1 MDKKWQF
8 VHAVEGGWWLR
19 LTNDND
25 VIDYIKATNNRY
37 DTALCKAIYNPIR
50 KMQLKTVA
58 TYKCKGKQLQNIVM
72 ILCQKC
78 KGY

>member
-19 LTNDND
+19 LANDND

-37 DTALCKAIYNPIR
+37 DTALCKAIYNPIK
-50 KMQLKTVA
+50 KMSL
-58 TYKCKGKQLQNIVM
+58 
-72 ILCQKC
+72 
-78 KGY
+78 

>member
-1 MDKKWQF
+1 MYYI
-8 VHAVEGGWWLR
+8 AVSYTHL
-19 LTNDND
+19 D
-25 VIDYIKATNNRY
+25 VYKRQDYIKATNNRY